1 MRSAVGIAGVNNKV
15 RMAVSVLALGLT
27 VAMPCRSLGSE
38 PAAKE
43 GIGKLVVPKQRN
55 FTLRDPEGGPERP
68 AKITV
73 YRVDAIRGSLLHLS
87 PERGPSGWAT
97 ADRVVP
103 QERAVEFFSG
113 AIDEFPRDAHNYSM
127 RATILLFYEPK
138 NTEQALADCNEAI
151 RLDPKYVFARQI
163 RGLVHAD
170 KPDYS
175 KAIAEF
181 SEVIRLLPK
190 EPDGYRFRGGVR
202 WSNQEFDGA
211 IADFNQAIRID
222 PNDSSTFVSRAMCWL
237 SKNENAMA
245 VADFDEAIRLD
256 PKNSGA
262 YVRRGAV
269 RNHMHDFFG
278 AIADNTEAIKL
289 DPQDPMTY
297 MARGA
302 VWRDSNEYGSAITD
316 FNEAIRLD
324 PKNAQAYT
332 LRGLALREQHEAD
345 MQLKPS
351 HQQPRRLS

>member
-27 VAMPCRSLGSE
+27 VAMPCRSLGNE

-68 AKITV
+68 AKIAV
-73 YRVDAIRGSLLHLS
+73 YRVDAIKGSLLHLS

-97 ADRVVP
+97 GDRVVP
-103 QERAVEFFSG
+103 QERALEFFSG
-113 AIDEFPRDAHNYSM
+113 AIDEFPHDAHNYSM

-151 RLDPKYVFARQI
+151 RLDPKYAFARQI

-222 PNDSSTFVSRAMCWL
+222 LNDSSTFVSRAMCWL

-269 RNHMHDFFG
+269 RNQMHDFCG
-278 AIADNTEAIKL
+278 AIADYTEAIKL

-297 MARGA
+297 LARGA

-345 MQLKPS
+345 MELKPS